1 MFLKNTLPEDDMF
14 FPIPLG
20 EWECFYAKKNS
31 AEHVDDDEGMGIDDL
46 KSVDGEKS
54 VDDEK
59 SFSLDTLIDDEER
72 VTHGEHCIDFS
83 SQIDSKEFTELA
95 DFYIHF
101 DPNDMEEDVCKAF
114 VKRFIAHCC
123 KETIKRGHLRCFKFF
138 QNSGMK
144 KILSHFG
151 VNFEAEDL
159 SSKLLEE
166 GLLMSAVKLGRL
178 NIVDSIVFCQP
189 EFLEKFNHSYFRI
202 AASQGHLNVLKF
214 ANSRGLSLNDETI
227 WMNSVHNNHIK
238 VFEFGVKNRLVNC
251 NVLAEAAKMGLV
263 EFLEIGLRSDHIQD
277 ERVWVA
283 AASAGKLKCI
293 EFAGKKNIH
302 LSQNVWISAASKG
315 CVNIIR
321 VGVANHELGE
331 RVWIAAVEN
340 KHFNVILVAINN
352 IVELT
357 DNVWFCALDQGKKEL
372 FKLAMALDYTFS
384 DDVEKEMF
392 LKWDRHDFEKY

>member
-31 AEHVDDDEGMGIDDL
+31 AEHVDDDEGMGVDDV
-46 KSVDGEKS
+46 KSDDEKS
-54 VDDEK
+54 VDDE
-59 SFSLDTLIDDEER
+59 DER
-72 VTHGEHCIDFS
+72 VAHGEHCIDFS

-95 DFYIHF
+95 DFYINF

-114 VKRFIAHCC
+114 VKRFVAHCC

-151 VNFEAEDL
+151 VNFEAEDF

-166 GLLMSAVKLGRL
+166 GLLMLAVKLGRL
-178 NIVDSIVFCQP
+178 KIVDDIVQSD
-189 EFLEKFNHSYFRI
+189 FLEKFNHSYFRI

-214 ANSRGLSLNDETI
+214 ANSRGISLNDETI
-227 WMNSVHNNHIK
+227 WMNSVHNKHIK

-251 NVLAEAAKMGLV
+251 NVFAEAAKMGLV
-263 EFLEIGLRSDHIQD
+263 EFLKIGLRSSHIQD

-293 EFAGKKNIH
+293 EFAEKQNIH
-302 LSQNVWISAASKG
+302 LSQNVWMSAASKG

-321 VGVANHELGE
+321 VGVANHELDE

-340 KHFNVILVAINN
+340 KHFNVILVAIKK

-357 DNVWFCALDQGKKEL
+357 DNVWLRALAQGNKQL

-392 LKWDRHDFEKY
+392 LKWDRDDFKNC